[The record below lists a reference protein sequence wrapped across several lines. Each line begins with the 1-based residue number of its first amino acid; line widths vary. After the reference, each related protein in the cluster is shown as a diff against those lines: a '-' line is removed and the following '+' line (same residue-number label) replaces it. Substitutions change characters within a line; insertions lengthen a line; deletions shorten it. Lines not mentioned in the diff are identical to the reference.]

1 MFFNQTTFIGVDPT
15 AGQQPFVYAAL
26 DGDLRL
32 LALGEGSQEEVL
44 AFSAGQRQ
52 AAAGICAPR
61 QPNLGLLAR
70 EEVRARFSPPPR
82 PGRWVGFRLA
92 EFALRQHNIS
102 TPRTPGREEDCANW
116 MRMGFSLHRRLEAL
130 GYRPLG
136 GGDGE
141 PARAP
146 EGEPGAP
153 QADGRVTLEV
163 YPHAAYTVLLG
174 HAPLPKKSF
183 EGRIQRQLVLHDLKV
198 QVPDPMRIF
207 EEITRHRLLKGSLPL
222 EELHTPAELDALIAA
237 YTAWLATVHPEQT
250 ICLGDPQEGVVVLP
264 TSELKPWYP

>member
-26 DGDLRL
+26 DGELRL

-52 AAAGICAPR
+52 AAAGVCAPR

-92 EFALRQHNIS
+92 EFSLRQHNIS

-130 GYRPLG
+130 GYRRLG
-136 GGDGE
+136 GGEGD
-141 PARAP
+141 PP
-146 EGEPGAP
+146 EAEAGPMQE
-153 QADGRVTLEV
+153 QGRLCLEV
-163 YPHAAYTVLLG
+163 YPHAAYSVLLG
-174 HAPLPKKSF
+174 RAPLPKKSF
-183 EGRIQRQLVLHDLKV
+183 EGRIQRQLVLHDLKL

-222 EELHTPAELDALIAA
+222 DDLYSPAELDALVAA
-237 YTAWLATVHPEQT
+237 YTAWLAVAHPEQT
-250 ICLGDPQEGVVVLP
+250 TCLGDAQEGLVVLP
-264 TSELKPWYP
+264 TPELKPWYP